1 MRNRTSVT
9 VVGIG
14 VTSLVAIG
22 SCTINPLTGKR
33 ELALIPESQE
43 IEMGKQAAEEVGT
56 TMGLYE
62 NAALSKYVDGLGHQ
76 LAAKSERPDLPWTF
90 RVVDDP
96 VVNAFAL
103 PGGPIH
109 VTRGLLAY
117 LTSEAQLVSVM
128 GHEIGHVTAHH
139 AVRQMSKQTLA
150 QAGLAIGMAVSST
163 VRGLGQLGMGGL
175 NVLFLSY
182 GRDAEREADDL
193 GFRYTVATGYEVRAM
208 PGVFGVLKRVSESDG
223 GDRLP
228 DWLSTHPS
236 PDERIERIN
245 AEIESQKPPQGK
257 VETDPFLAMTDG
269 LVYGLDPRHG
279 FFDGEVFKH
288 PEMKFQVQ
296 TPAGWKKQNL
306 SQAVV
311 AQSPDGKGGFQLT
324 LAAKGTTPADSLQQ
338 FTTGNQ
344 AISNVEKVDLPLNGT
359 GTAARFAAKTDD
371 GEARGLVAFVS
382 HQGKVIQMLGIG
394 TPENFAT
401 LEPAIRAAQSSFGPL
416 TDQAA
421 LTVQPAHIKLVT
433 APAAATFA
441 DFAKAYPAMTPDK
454 LAILNQLET
463 GSKITAGQKLKIVE
477 GKVRKE

>member
-1 MRNRTSVT
+1 MRNPPSVAL
-9 VVGIG
+9 VGLG
-14 VTSLVAIG
+14 SLLLVG

-62 NAALSKYVDGLGHQ
+62 NAALSAYVDRIGHQ
-76 LAAKSERPDLPWTF
+76 LAAKSERPDLPWSF

-117 LTSEAQLVSVM
+117 MTSEAQLVSVM
-128 GHEIGHVTAHH
+128 GHEIGHVTARH

-150 QAGLAIGMAVSST
+150 QAGLAIGMAVSNT

-175 NVLFLSY
+175 NLLFLSY

-193 GFRYTVATGYEVRAM
+193 GFRYTIATGYEVRAM
-208 PGVFGVLKRVSESDG
+208 PGVFAVLKRVSESGG

-236 PDERIERIN
+236 PDERIERITG
-245 AEIESQKPPQGK
+245 EIAKENPPQGK
-257 VETDPFLAMTDG
+257 TETDSYLAMTDG
-269 LVYGLDPRHG
+269 LVYGIDPRHG
-279 FFDGEVFKH
+279 FFDGDTFKH

-296 TPAGWKKQNL
+296 TPPGWKKQNL
-306 SQAVV
+306 SQALV

-324 LAAKGTTPADSLQQ
+324 LAKGGTPAEALQQ
-338 FTTGNQ
+338 FTSGNQ
-344 AISNVEKVDLPLNGT
+344 AVSNVEKVEMPLAGS
-359 GTAARFAAKTDD
+359 GTAARFAAKTED

-382 HQGKVIQMLGIG
+382 HQGKTIQMLGLG
-394 TPENFAT
+394 TMENFAA
-401 LEPAIRAAQSSFGPL
+401 LEPAIRTAQSSF
-416 TDQAA
+416 AA
-421 LTVQPAHIKLVT
+421 LTDPAALNVQPAKIKLVT
-433 APAAATFA
+433 VPQAMTFGE
-441 DFAKAYPAMTPDK
+441 FAKSHPALPADK
-454 LAILNQLET
+454 LAIVNQLET
-463 GSKITAGQKLKIVE
+463 SSKLSAGQKIKVVE
-477 GKVRKE
+477 GTVRKE